1 MVHVHVHVTLR
12 PSILDPQGQAIGRAL
27 HQLGL
32 GTVGRVRTGK
42 IIEMTV
48 DTDDPAEA
56 ERIAREAAE
65 KLLANPVTEDFHIQ
79 SVVAPATA

>member
-27 HQLGL
+27 QQLGL
-32 GTVGRVRTGK
+32 GAVGSVRTGK
-42 IIEMTV
+42 IIELTV
-48 DTDDPAEA
+48 DTDDPAYA
-56 ERIAREAAE
+56 ERVAREAAE
-65 KLLANPVTEDFHIQ
+65 KLLANPVTEDFEIR